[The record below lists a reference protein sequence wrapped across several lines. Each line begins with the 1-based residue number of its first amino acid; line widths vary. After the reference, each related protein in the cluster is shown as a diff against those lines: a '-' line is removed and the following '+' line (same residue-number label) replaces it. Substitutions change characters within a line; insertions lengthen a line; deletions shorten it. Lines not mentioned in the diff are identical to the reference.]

1 MATSFELLWLHGMT
15 ICEELL
21 SNFCCCCFCFFFTP
35 NATGLRSNDVC
46 DGENNIGE
54 DEFDDEDYMDTL
66 VYRRA
71 VERAVGARDRLVV
84 GLVGEADVPCGEGM
98 VCRRVSRD
106 RRECRDVVEG

>member
-46 DGENNIGE
+46 DGENE
-54 DEFDDEDYMDTL
+54 DEFDDEDFMDSL

>member
-1 MATSFELLWLHGMT
+1 MLL
-15 ICEELL
+15 LL
-21 SNFCCCCFCFFFTP
+21 LFFFFTP
-35 NATGLRSNDVC
+35 NAAGLRSNDVC
-46 DGENNIGE
+46 DGENE
-54 DEFDDEDYMDTL
+54 DEFDDEDFMDSL

-106 RRECRDVVEG
+106 RRECRDVVEGFSHRPCEVIYRATL